1 MSNLICKVCSNHARS
16 SSDFLSTAVEILI
29 AIALVLPCLLSSTG
43 LAAPAVARPADGS
56 RVRAQDEA
64 KQPAI
69 RF

>member
-1 MSNLICKVCSNHARS
+1 MSCKVCSNHVRS
-16 SSDFLSTAVEILI
+16 SSDFLSTAVEIFI
-29 AIALVLPCLLSSTG
+29 AVALVLPCLLSLTG